1 MDLRLTG
8 KVALVTGG
16 GRGIGKEI
24 ALRLAAEGVHVAVCG
39 RSREPLETTADALVE
54 KGVRSVAIVADL
66 FDEQQC
72 SRVVDETVAALGAL
86 DVLVNNASTNVIGAH
101 PTGFAHLSDD
111 QLMERL
117 MIKGLGS
124 ARCTRAALPHLRRSG
139 QGRVICIG
147 GVNSRIAAPGGL
159 AIGLGNSFVA
169 YFSKSLSTELGPD
182 GITVNVVAP
191 GETRTERHPARVAT
205 LAAELGISVSEAE
218 ARRAASLPIRRFV
231 DPADVAAIV
240 VFLASPLASAITG
253 QVIAVDGGATP
264 AVVY

>member
-1 MDLRLTG
+1 VDLQLTD

-16 GRGIGKEI
+16 GRGIGREI

-39 RSREPLETTADALVE
+39 RTKEPLDRTADALRDQ
-54 KGVRSVAIVADL
+54 GVRSVSMVADL
-66 FDEQQC
+66 FDAAQC
-72 SRVVDETVAALGAL
+72 TRVVEETVDSLGAL
-86 DVLVNNASTNVIGAH
+86 DVLVNNASTNVIGNH
-101 PTGFAHLSDD
+101 PTDFAHLSDE

-159 AIGLGNSFVA
+159 AIGLGNSFVS
-169 YFSKSLSTELGPD
+169 YFSKSLSAELGPD

-191 GETRTERHPARVAT
+191 GETRTERHPARMAT
-205 LAAELGISVSEAE
+205 LAEELGVSVAEAE
-218 ARRAASLPIRRFV
+218 ARRAASSPIRRIV
-231 DPADVAAIV
+231 DPGDVAAIT

-253 QVIAVDGGATP
+253 QVIAVDGGTTS